1 MRVRPAR
8 QVPQSTREVAE
19 REARL
24 RELLRAE
31 AFGNR
36 GSRRFAE
43 AVVEEVPREP
53 CPPGA
58 GRGAGPLR

>member
-8 QVPQSTREVAE
+8 QVPQGTREVEE

-24 RELLRAE
+24 RELPRAE

-36 GSRRFAE
+36 GSWRFAE

-53 CPPGA
+53 
-58 GRGAGPLR
+58 

>member
-24 RELLRAE
+24 RELLRGE

-36 GSRRFAE
+36 GSWRFAE
-43 AVVEEVPREP
+43 AVVEEVPPRALT
-53 CPPGA
+53 PGA
-58 GRGAGPLR
+58 GRGTGPLR